1 MPGIARK
8 SVVDSGEWE
17 VAVASP
23 GRALPTPKQAR
34 SELSTG
40 KLLDAAAELIAEG
53 GYERMTLAAIGKRAG
68 YSHGLV
74 TARFGSKEGL
84 LWALVD
90 RMVNDWRGGLLLPS
104 VAGQSGITALHTMLD
119 ELEKSWHRSPERMRA
134 LYILMFEAL
143 LPVPLLH
150 ERMAELHDDL
160 RRSVVEAIERSISDG
175 SVGADIDS
183 AAVARLIVGGL
194 RGAVYQAMLDPD
206 RVPIKVALS
215 DIGLLIDALL
225 PPPSGP

>member
-1 MPGIARK
+1 
-8 SVVDSGEWE
+8 
-17 VAVASP
+17 VASAN
-23 GRALPTPKQAR
+23 RALPEPKQAR

-40 KLLDAAAELIAEG
+40 RLLDAAAELIAEG

-90 RMVNDWRGGLLLPS
+90 RMVNDWRTGMLLPI
-104 VAGQSGITALHTMLD
+104 VAGRSGIAGLHTMLD
-119 ELEKSWHRSPERMRA
+119 ELEKSWRRSPGRMRA

-150 ERMAELHDDL
+150 ERMAELHEDL
-160 RRSVVEAIERSISDG
+160 RRSVVGEIERSIADG
-175 SVGADIDS
+175 SVS
-183 AAVARLIVGGL
+183 AAVDVEAAARLIVGGL

-206 RVPIKVALS
+206 RLSIKAALS
-215 DIGLLIDALL
+215 DVGLLVDALL
-225 PPPSGP
+225 PGPGRPPQSR